1 MLQFSVTSSFSA
13 VYTQLPFSRHI
24 IVTVSG
30 MAFQYHSNAA
40 KPALPYILEL
50 QTAPFDQSRVLPIF
64 SWGFSLRVPIL
75 CHDLALGRFQ

>member
-40 KPALPYILEL
+40 KPALPYNILEL
-50 QTAPFDQSRVLPIF
+50 QAAPIDQSRVLPIF
-64 SWGFSLRVPIL
+64 SGGFL
-75 CHDLALGRFQ
+75 LGRLYFVMIWI